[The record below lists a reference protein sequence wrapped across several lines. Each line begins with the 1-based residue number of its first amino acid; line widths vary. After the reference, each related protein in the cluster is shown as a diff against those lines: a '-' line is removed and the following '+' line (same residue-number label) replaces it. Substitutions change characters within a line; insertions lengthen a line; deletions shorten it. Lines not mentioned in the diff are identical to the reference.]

1 MVCPR
6 SLFLRCLLQNT
17 ESLGTG
23 HVGNY
28 FGIRWLKAGKPM
40 IELIRVGA
48 LKYLAIQFVKHWKQ
62 VWVDVFLF
70 TRAYK

>member
-1 MVCPR
+1 
-6 SLFLRCLLQNT
+6 
-17 ESLGTG
+17 
-23 HVGNY
+23 
-28 FGIRWLKAGKPM
+28 M

-70 TRAYK
+70 ARAYK